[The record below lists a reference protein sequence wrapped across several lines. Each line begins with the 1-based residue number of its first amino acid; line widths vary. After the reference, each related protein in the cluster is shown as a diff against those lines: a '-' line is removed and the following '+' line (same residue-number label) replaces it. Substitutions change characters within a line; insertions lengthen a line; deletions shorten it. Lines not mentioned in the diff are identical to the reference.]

1 MYWMK
6 KFPHPQ
12 KVIDVHID
20 VVANHKGFFYFQ
32 LCPHND
38 PDSAATRACFE
49 ENRLTYEDGT
59 DRWYIPQG
67 RFVTLTSQKSTH
79 WHSY

>member
-67 RFVTLTSQKSTH
+67 RFVNLTSQLYH
-79 WHSY
+79 I

>member
-1 MYWMK
+1 M
-6 KFPHPQ
+6 
-12 KVIDVHID
+12 HID

-38 PDSAATRACFE
+38 PDSAANRACFE
-49 ENRLTYEDGT
+49 ENRLRYEDGA

-67 RFVTLTSQKSTH
+67 RFVTLTSH
-79 WHSY
+79 M